1 MQYRTVKKLL
11 VGFILVTASLPFA
24 YYLFGSDLPS
34 LPVELQSSA
43 EHESTTS
50 ISRRNV
56 AGDINTPPTTLQA
69 KAGEAGANTQLN
81 TQLNAHSR
89 TSELTYRPGV
99 RREVVSVGTQ
109 SLANAPRWLYATSEQ
124 EVAWLDR
131 YGYPTPSEETFLL
144 SADEATLQKLADAGD
159 KNAALN
165 LRLRET
171 TRMVAS
177 KDFASASAVS
187 RSMLRAAAEAGPY
200 GHSKVVL
207 QLGETLQAYKRA
219 PSEEKS
225 AEVSRVM
232 NELALVHQSQ
242 RAISALYGDLHLDI
256 GLRPYPSDLKVP
268 ESVDAQVIINYV
280 TVAAET
286 QRRKGLPFEVSFA
299 PRPNAVDAQ
308 RSNSWLLRK

>member
-1 MQYRTVKKLL
+1 MQYLTIKKLS

-43 EHESTTS
+43 VHESTTS
-50 ISRRNV
+50 IRRRNA
-56 AGDINTPPTTLQA
+56 AGGINTPPTSLQA
-69 KAGEAGANTQLN
+69 SAGEAGANTQLN
-81 TQLNAHSR
+81 AQSR

-99 RREVVSVGTQ
+99 KREVVSVGTQ

-131 YGYPTPSEETFLL
+131 YGYPTPSEEVFLL

-171 TRMVAS
+171 TRMVVS
-177 KDFASASAVS
+177 KDFASASAVC
-187 RSMLRAAAEAGPY
+187 RAMLRAAAEAGPY

-242 RAISALYGDLHLDI
+242 RSISALYGDLHLDI

-286 QRRKGLPFEVSFA
+286 QRRKGLPVEVSFA